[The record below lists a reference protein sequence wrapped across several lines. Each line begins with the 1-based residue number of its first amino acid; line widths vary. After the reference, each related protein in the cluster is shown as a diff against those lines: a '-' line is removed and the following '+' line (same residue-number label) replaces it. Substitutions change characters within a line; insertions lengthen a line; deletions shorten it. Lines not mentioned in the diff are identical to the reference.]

1 MCESDNDYVLL
12 NENTDSTIYFSYGV
26 QSSRKL
32 KGGEY
37 STPVFYFIV
46 WLVMVIHE
54 GKLIGRFYSNSTIVT
69 IKDGCKHRNDN
80 QILLQIYSSYLTIS
94 SI

>member
-12 NENTDSTIYFSYGV
+12 NENTIYFSYGV

-37 STPVFYFIV
+37 SIPVFYFIMRIV
-46 WLVMVIHE
+46 KVIHE
-54 GKLIGRFYSNSTIVT
+54 GK
-69 IKDGCKHRNDN
+69 
-80 QILLQIYSSYLTIS
+80 
-94 SI
+94 